1 MSKSVNLRFD
11 GGSVGQQ
18 QQSSTPHTIRNLTV
32 RDMIIT
38 ESGVAY
44 SKQVLCDLDT
54 PIGGEPGFSP
64 VSPEQLAQ
72 FVNAGDYIQ
81 LDLQAVMDSP
91 ESSVYRAFFNAIA
104 FVNTSAGESTSSFNA
119 YVLETDS
126 KKFLNPLEVV
136 FTVASDQLTAIQYL
150 VVYDTHIL
158 ENTMVHDLILQDSI
172 IVVDGSP
179 ATKHILC
186 DKQHKTG
193 GMFTPV
199 SPAKLATWVSRGD
212 YIALGTEA
220 ANDDSTASPLPMT
233 NAVLSDN
240 KCSQITFGG
249 LSDGDTTK
257 FGTGVTIE
265 DEATGIEYIHID
277 SINVNSAVHDVQYIV
292 IESIDNPPPGLYLS
306 IQTAITN
313 GKIPV
318 IRYDGALYYFDKEY
332 LEDDSPAYSFAGRLD
347 SDEWK
352 TAIRVTSE
360 GVTLGNVL
368 GVNGTVANG
377 VQNSF
382 PLGGK
387 CGIANDDED
396 YPYLI
401 FEPNTYARM
410 AKFNGYNCK
419 AYVSNAGETVN
430 VQYGGETTE
439 VPTPYPCL
447 MFVIYKTFVSDSYND
462 SGIILPPGFLI
473 IEDSSNRTIFAE
485 RAPVDRIVEAQDYCV
500 ILIRNTFS
508 LSPGMMYT
516 GSYSV
521 HGGFWKK
528 EDSSRGCNNALAAGP
543 ESIACGSSMSA
554 AFNGGKAAGPLS
566 LATGHNALAG
576 NASTGSFG
584 ENSIASAMYSI
595 AFGANSAALHLYA
608 MVLAENGT
616 SGMEYQTVL
625 GRYNKLDPDSP
636 FVIGWGNDGNR
647 KNIMRLDQDG
657 NIFTG
662 KRLDL
667 ANNVM
672 PLFKLPDSDPASPG
686 TEPVN
691 HYWICDSKKRLVTAA
706 EIVALHAMGMKF
718 VLCEN
723 TDPNSNSRM
732 YVEQKCVIT
741 DSTIDIEFVSVDAT
755 TIRKVTVQKETTADV
770 TEASLFITSTT
781 VTVVERGWTRQPETV
796 TEGANTYAAVVDGK
810 LTLDVSHSIA
820 NVHLKDS
827 NMGGHS
833 VFTINVR
840 RGASGEISDNIVYV
854 VNTCSSGLGVAVKCD
869 NQSHFARGSVSINA
883 NRGAYVNINPM
894 YFEVVDAGPVS
905 P

>member
-18 QQSSTPHTIRNLTV
+18 QQSATPHTIRNLTV

-44 SKQVLCDLDT
+44 SKKVLCDLDT
-54 PIGGEPGFSP
+54 PISGEPGFSP

-72 FVNAGDYIQ
+72 YVNAGDYIQ

-91 ESSVYRAFFNAIA
+91 ESSVYRAFFNAVA

-136 FTVASDQLTAIQYL
+136 FTVASDQLTAIHYL
-150 VVYDTHIL
+150 VVYDTRTL
-158 ENTMVHDLILQDSI
+158 ENTMVHDLILQDSV
-172 IVVDGSP
+172 IVVDGSST
-179 ATKHILC
+179 TKHILC

-193 GMFTPV
+193 NLFTPV

-220 ANDDSTASPLPMT
+220 ANNDSTASPLPMT
-233 NAVLSDN
+233 NAVLSDG

-292 IESIDNPPPGLYLS
+292 IESIDNPPPGLYLN

-318 IRYDGALYYFDKEY
+318 IRYDDALYYFDKEY
-332 LEDDSPAYSFAGRLD
+332 IDNDSPAYSFVGRLD

-377 VQNSF
+377 VHNSF

-396 YPYLI
+396 DPYLI
-401 FEPNTYARM
+401 FEPYAYAYT
-410 AKFNGYNCK
+410 AKFNGYYNK
-419 AYVSNAGETVN
+419 AYVSNAGETVTVEYN
-430 VQYGGETTE
+430 GETAE
-439 VPTPYPCL
+439 VQTPYPCL
-447 MFVIYKTFVSDSYND
+447 MFVIHKSFVSESHND
-462 SGIILPPGFLI
+462 SDIILPPGFLR
-473 IEDSSNRTIFAE
+473 IEDSSDRTVFAE
-485 RAPVDRIVEAQDYCV
+485 RCPVDRIVEAQNYSV
-500 ILIRNTFS
+500 ILIKNTFS
-508 LSPGMMYT
+508 LTPGTQYT
-516 GSYSV
+516 NSYTV
-521 HGGFWKK
+521 HGGFWEK
-528 EDSSRGCNNALAAGP
+528 ESSSRGCNNALAVGP
-543 ESIACGSSMSA
+543 GSIANGSSMSA

-566 LATGHNALAG
+566 LAAGNNALAG
-576 NASTGSFG
+576 GANSASFG
-584 ENSIASAMYSI
+584 DDSIAAGPNAI
-595 AFGANSAALHLYA
+595 AFGSNSAALHQFA
-608 MVLAENGT
+608 MVLAAYGI
-616 SGMEYQTVL
+616 SGMECQTVV
-625 GRYNKLDPDSP
+625 GRYNALDPDSP
-636 FVIGWGNDGNR
+636 FVIGWGNYSTR

-672 PLFKLPDSDPASPG
+672 PLFKLSDSDPASPG
-686 TEPVN
+686 TEPVTG
-691 HYWICDSKKRLVTAA
+691 YWICDSKKQLVTAA
-706 EIVALHAMGMKF
+706 EIMALHAMGMKF
-718 VLCEN
+718 VLCESTN
-723 TDPNSNSRM
+723 PGMNSRM
-732 YVEQKCVIT
+732 YVEQKSVIT
-741 DSTIDIEFVSVDAT
+741 NSTIDIEFVSVDNMM
-755 TIRKVTVQKETTADV
+755 IQKVVVQKETTAEV
-770 TEASLFITSTT
+770 TSASLYIASST
-781 VTVVERGWTRQPETV
+781 VTPVERAWTRQPETV
-796 TEGANTYAAVVDGK
+796 KEGANTYAAVVNGA

-820 NVHLKDS
+820 QVHLKDS

-833 VFTINVR
+833 VFTINVQT
-840 RGASGEISDNIVYV
+840 GVSGEISDNIVYV
-854 VNTCSSGLGVAVKCD
+854 VNTCSSGLSVAVKCGK
-869 NQSHFARGSVSINA
+869 QSCFAIGSVNINA

-894 YFEVVDAGPVS
+894 YFEVVDDGPVS